1 MGNENENINGLN
13 QNEEKNLKNSYYKI
27 INKTMKERFEKNK
40 KDVFGLRYCLYPKD
54 FKRSFI
60 NPRMSIGQ
68 TYYVIPWKTYLMRKL
83 IFEKEEHGCIW
94 AKNLHNFLSSES
106 FPNQSKYQNMFF
118 YQEFQILTKHCKQ
131 NQNEDDN
138 EEDKTDPFTSIRER
152 ISNNLMASFVSAD
165 SMSPHNSLR
174 DDPNYEYQFN
184 KLKIKEYMEIFKQ
197 HISLTEHPI
206 NIIINA
212 FINEFVPYIND
223 VIEFYNNYND
233 NKIGFKEKAEDIITQ
248 LQDFIVLM
256 QTVIKLFYSKCI
268 NYTYFKDE
276 KDEFLNLVSYI
287 IFNSDKIYQKFF
299 KLFEIMNKEKME
311 SLKKKFELLGDM
323 EPQEFGIKDKF
334 CLNDKT
340 RTYMED
346 LKKEKKNS
354 RKKYQKNSEND
365 EDKEKDKEINKVEDD
380 DDENKL
386 SLKINGKENEVKIED
401 NIEDNI
407 NIKETIKE
415 KNDNKDDD
423 KDDDDDNN
431 ENIIKTDT
439 NIINTNND
447 IHEPI
452 RITSE
457 SGKLSLFT
465 KQFARLS
472 NLKDYNKEPFGQAIE
487 FLKAINE
494 FKVPLEKLIII
505 ASISSLITECVNR
518 FWKDMEKF
526 IKPSMLSIDADEL
539 MTIFIYIVYKCDMP
553 SLFVHADFINYFTSP
568 TTKSTMIGYYY
579 TTLRGCLDFLIE
591 VKDKLEFVKETL

>member
-1 MGNENENINGLN
+1 MGNENENLNGLN
-13 QNEEKNLKNSYYKI
+13 QNEEKNLKNSYFKL

-68 TYYVIPWKTYLMRKL
+68 TYYIIPWKTYLMRKL
-83 IFEKEEHGCIW
+83 LIEKEEHGSIW
-94 AKNLHNFLSSES
+94 AQNLHNFLSSES
-106 FPNQSKYQNMFF
+106 FPNQNKYQNMFF
-118 YQEFQILTKHCKQ
+118 YQEYEILTKHCKQ
-131 NQNEDDN
+131 DQNEDDS
-138 EEDKTDPFTSIRER
+138 EEDKSDPYTSIRER

-197 HISLTEHPI
+197 HISLKEHPI
-206 NIIINA
+206 NIIITA
-212 FINEFVPYIND
+212 FIKEFVPFVND
-223 VIEFYNNYND
+223 VIEFYNNNND

-248 LQDFIVLM
+248 LQEFIVVM
-256 QTVIKLFYSKCI
+256 QTVIKLFYSKSI
-268 NYTYFKDE
+268 SYTYFKDE
-276 KDEFLNLVSYI
+276 KDEFLNLISYI

-299 KLFEIMNKEKME
+299 RLFEIMNQEKIE
-311 SLKKKFELLGDM
+311 LLNKKFELFGEM
-323 EPQEFGIKDKF
+323 QPEEFGIKDKF

-354 RKKYQKNSEND
+354 RKKYQKKSEND
-365 EDKEKDKEINKVEDD
+365 DDKEKDKDKDKVDDD

-386 SLKINGKENEVKIED
+386 SLKINGKENEVILEE

-407 NIKETIKE
+407 NIKEAIKE
-415 KNDNKDDD
+415 KIIN

-439 NIINTNND
+439 NIISTNND

-472 NLKDYNKEPFGQAIE
+472 NLKGYNKEPYGQAIE

-505 ASISSLITECVNR
+505 ASISSLITECVNKY
-518 FWKDMEKF
+518 WKDMEKF

-539 MTIFIYIVYKCDMP
+539 MTIFIYIVYKCKMP

-591 VKDKLEFVKETL
+591 VKDKLEFVKESI